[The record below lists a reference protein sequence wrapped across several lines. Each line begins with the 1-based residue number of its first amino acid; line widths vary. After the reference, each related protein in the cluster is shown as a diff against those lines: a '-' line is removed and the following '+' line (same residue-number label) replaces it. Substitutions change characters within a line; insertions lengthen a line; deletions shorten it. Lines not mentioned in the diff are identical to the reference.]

1 MAISC
6 YHGLVYVDELPTN
19 ELLNY
24 CDEKN
29 KCHIK
34 ECFSFQKMTTTTPG
48 APQKWSLYVG
58 GQISIN
64 EFSNNF
70 SSLDTLLLAGIHY
83 SEAICH

>member
-34 ECFSFQKMTTTTPG
+34 ECFHFKKWRQPPPG
-48 APQKWSLYVG
+48 PPKSGLYVG

-70 SSLDTLLLAGIHY
+70 SSLHTLLLAGIHY